1 MNISFLRAYIRF
13 RKWGKYLIVILV
25 FLIVYLVVGDQ
36 SLVQFSRRKTEIKKL
51 EQQTR
56 SYRRETENARH
67 VIQILNNKDSL
78 ERYAREQYF
87 MHTDNEDIYII
98 EQD

>member
-25 FLIVYLVVGDQ
+25 FLIVYLFVGDQ